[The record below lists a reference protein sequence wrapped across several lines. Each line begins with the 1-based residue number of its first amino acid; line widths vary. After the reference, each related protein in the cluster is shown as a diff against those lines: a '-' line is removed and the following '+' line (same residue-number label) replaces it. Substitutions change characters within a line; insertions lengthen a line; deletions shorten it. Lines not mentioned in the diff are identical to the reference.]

1 MPSRFLL
8 RAPFEPAGDQP
19 KAIEQLVDGLRSG
32 LKEQVLMGVTGS
44 GKTNVMSWVIEQ
56 IERPILVL
64 SPNKTLAAQLWAE
77 FRRLFPENA
86 VEYFVSYYDYYQPEA
101 YIARSDTYIEK
112 DSSRNEEIDRMRHS
126 ATTALM
132 TRRDVIVVASVS
144 CIYGIGS
151 VEDYIGESLE
161 LEKGQSIR
169 REILLRKLTELLY
182 ERNDYDLGRLRFRVR
197 GDIVD
202 VVPASEERVYR
213 VEFFGDEIERIQELD
228 GVTGE
233 ILGSRDELKIFP
245 ASHYITPREKLN
257 LALRDIE
264 VELDERTRWFDEH
277 GRLLEAQRL
286 RQRTMFDL
294 EMLRETGTC
303 AGVENYS
310 RHLTRRQPGDAPYT
324 LLDFLPDDAL
334 VFVDESHVGVPQI
347 GGMLGGDR
355 SRKAALVEY
364 GFRLPSAFDNRPL
377 SFEEWEERAQNVI
390 YVTATPGPY
399 ETRRAQ
405 RTAEMVVRP
414 TGLVD
419 PTVEV
424 RPTEGQ
430 IDDLLAEV
438 KKRTELGQ
446 RSLVTTLTK
455 RFAEDLA
462 DYLRE
467 FGVKVRY
474 LHSEL
479 DAMQRIEVLTALRSG
494 EVDVVVGI
502 NLLREGLD
510 LPEVAFIGIL
520 DADKEGY
527 LRAYRSFIQIIGR
540 AARNVEGHVVM
551 YADSITDSMR
561 QALDE
566 TERRRNRQIA
576 YNAEHGITPESVKKA
591 IYALEIN
598 ENDLQADAIEIMAGA
613 GVPREDLLA
622 IVRDLEKEMR
632 RLSKELQFEDAARV
646 RDRIIKLRRRLS
658 GEDVST
664 EKENDAD
671 VAKRFRG
678 ATKRVE
684 RAGRIRHSAE
694 DRARDGMERLAC
706 HDDGS
711 HGSAQTRREVFLPA
725 EQRCD
730 GRRVQLV
737 GVAVEL
743 EHEMLLGR
751 EIVVGAAERN
761 AGAVR
766 DGAHRGRLVTALLEQ
781 VEGGAQDD
789 RPRRFTA
796 FGLRGF
802 DRQSNLGSRCGLVRV
817 VVGRHDDFLAK
828 RPANHVEDEQVEEMH
843 RAEHEQRDAQPARR
857 LLDHVRRGGGGPARV
872 DEKRHSAEVD
882 QVEADDEQVV
892 DRVGEAFLFEDG
904 HQEGAAAAVEGT
916 ADPDRDHRAG
926 DDVDEVVDKS
936 EIHVYHPSPIDLNM
950 FKLEP
955 N

>member
-1 MPSRFLL
+1 MPTTFRVD
-8 RAPFEPAGDQP
+8 APFQPAGDQP
-19 KAIEQLVDGLRSG
+19 QAISDLVEGVRSG
-32 LKEQVLMGVTGS
+32 LTQQVLAGVTGS
-44 GKTNVMSWVIEQ
+44 GKTNVMAWAVEQ
-56 IERPILVL
+56 LQRPVLVL
-64 SPNKTLAAQLWAE
+64 SPNKTLAAQLCAE
-77 FRRLFPENA
+77 FRRLLPNNA

-112 DSSRNEEIDRMRHS
+112 DSSRNEDIDRMRHS
-126 ATTALM
+126 ATQSLL
-132 TRRDVIVVASVS
+132 TRRDVLVVASVS

-151 VEDYIGESLE
+151 VEDYMGESLHVE
-161 LEKGQSIR
+161 QGQSIR
-169 REILLRKLTELLY
+169 REVFLRKLTEMLY
-182 ERNDYDLGRLRFRVR
+182 ERNDYDLARLRFRVR
-197 GDIVD
+197 GDVVD
-202 VVPASEERVYR
+202 LVPANEEKVFR

-228 GVTGE
+228 AVTGE
-233 ILGSRDELKIFP
+233 ILGTRNEFTVFP
-245 ASHYITPREKLN
+245 ASHYVTPADKLR
-257 LALRDIE
+257 LAMHDIE
-264 VELDERTRWFDEH
+264 VELEERCKWFEDH

-286 RQRTMFDL
+286 RQRTNFDL

-303 AGVENYS
+303 AGIENYS
-310 RHLTRRQPGDAPYT
+310 LHLTRRKPGEAPYT
-324 LLDFLPDDAL
+324 LMDFLPEDTL
-334 VFVDESHVGVPQI
+334 IFVDESHVAVPQI

-390 YVTATPGPY
+390 YVSATPGPY
-399 ETRRAQ
+399 EMRRSQ
-405 RTAEMVVRP
+405 RTVEMIVRP

-438 KKRTELGQ
+438 RKRAEIGQ

-467 FGVKVRY
+467 YGVKVRY

-479 DAMQRIEVLTALRSG
+479 DAMQRIEVLTALRTG

-566 TERRRNRQIA
+566 TERRRAKQTA

-613 GVPREDLLA
+613 GVPREDLIA

-632 RLSKELQFEDAARV
+632 RLSRELQFEDAARV
-646 RDRIIKLRRRLS
+646 RDRIIALRRRLS
-658 GEDVST
+658 GEDDA
-664 EKENDAD
+664 KEDDAD
-671 VAKRFRG
+671 VAMAIAAAPKQKTVVRNW
-678 ATKRVE
+678 
-684 RAGRIRHSAE
+684 
-694 DRARDGMERLAC
+694 
-706 HDDGS
+706 
-711 HGSAQTRREVFLPA
+711 RR
-725 EQRCD
+725 
-730 GRRVQLV
+730 
-737 GVAVEL
+737 
-743 EHEMLLGR
+743 
-751 EIVVGAAERN
+751 
-761 AGAVR
+761 
-766 DGAHRGRLVTALLEQ
+766 
-781 VEGGAQDD
+781 
-789 RPRRFTA
+789 
-796 FGLRGF
+796 
-802 DRQSNLGSRCGLVRV
+802 S
-817 VVGRHDDFLAK
+817 
-828 RPANHVEDEQVEEMH
+828 
-843 RAEHEQRDAQPARR
+843 
-857 LLDHVRRGGGGPARV
+857 RRGP
-872 DEKRHSAEVD
+872 
-882 QVEADDEQVV
+882 
-892 DRVGEAFLFEDG
+892 
-904 HQEGAAAAVEGT
+904 
-916 ADPDRDHRAG
+916 
-926 DDVDEVVDKS
+926 
-936 EIHVYHPSPIDLNM
+936 
-950 FKLEP
+950 
-955 N
+955 